1 MAQQKGKK
9 PTLFCDIERAE
20 PGIARATAFFFL
32 WKLHG
37 SVRFFGDLA
46 KKWLILQG

>member
-9 PTLFCDIERAE
+9 PTLVCDIERVE
-20 PGIARATAFFFL
+20 PGIARATAFFVEITWF
-32 WKLHG
+32 
-37 SVRFFGDLA
+37 VRFFCDLG